1 MKKKP
6 LYDIQ
11 SEPQPSW
18 YWKREITT
26 TVLGKPIK
34 KTVNTMYIEMVEHL
48 LHSIFI
54 NWKSKVVSFT
64 LTDKLAVVH
73 INLTCDTKSHDGLGV
88 AEIGNPDSFWGLQ
101 SPEMALPLAET
112 VAICDAAH
120 KLGEIF
126 GANINRVV
134 HDDIQ
139 AQKIAT
145 IDVDKCATI
154 EELEALWATLDAF
167 QQQDEFIKMAFGRRK
182 VDIKYSNQ
190 SENRK

>member
-18 YWKREITT
+18 YWKRDIS
-26 TVLGKPIK
+26 VVRQGKEFK
-34 KTVNTMYIEMVEHL
+34 QTVNTMYIEMVEHL
-48 LHSIFI
+48 FHSIFI
-54 NWKSKVVSFT
+54 KWRSEVVSFILTEKSATVHIRIYADT
-64 LTDKLAVVH
+64 LT
-73 INLTCDTKSHDGLGV
+73 HDGLGV
-88 AEIGNPDSFWGLQ
+88 VEIGNDKSFWGLQ
-101 SPEMALPLAET
+101 TSETALPLAET

-120 KLGEIF
+120 KFGEIF

-145 IDVDKCATI
+145 IDVDRCETL
-154 EELEALWATLDAF
+154 EELEKLWNGLDKF
-167 QQQDEFIKMAFGRRK
+167 QQQDEFVKMAFGKRK
-182 VDIKYSNQ
+182 IDIKYSNQ
-190 SENRK
+190 SEKRK